1 MEQARIRPVRPE
13 KDAAA
18 LLDIYAPYVRDT
30 PISFECEVPTLED
43 FTHRMRGIAR
53 DYPYLV
59 CEINHSIVA
68 YAYAHRHMERAAYA
82 WNAELSV
89 YINPAFI
96 RRGLGTALYSALMDL
111 LTRQGVLNVYG
122 IVTLPNPASE
132 TLHERLGFRRMGVY
146 RNTGYKLG
154 AWHDVACFE
163 KNIRPYGPRPQPIIP
178 LAQVPPHIVMAIL
191 EAHSARIDGH
201 V

>member
-1 MEQARIRPVRPE
+1 MDQARIRLARPE

-30 PISFECEVPTLED
+30 PVSFECEVPPLED
-43 FTHRMRGIAR
+43 FTRRIQGIAQ

-59 CEINHSIVA
+59 CEINHTIAA
-68 YAYAHRHMERAAYA
+68 YAYAHRHKERAAYA

-89 YINPAFI
+89 YVSPAFI
-96 RRGLGTALYSALMDL
+96 RRGLGSALYNALMAL
-111 LTRQGVLNVYG
+111 LKLQGVLNVYG

-132 TLHERLGFRRMGVY
+132 RLHERLGFRRVGVY
-146 RNTGYKLG
+146 RKTGYKLG

-163 KNIRPYGPRPQPIIP
+163 KNIRPYGPRPQPLLP
-178 LAQVPPHIVMAIL
+178 LAQVPPHIVTGIL
-191 EAHSARIDGH
+191 EAHSAGIGG